1 MAGHSDLARRLL
13 RVGASPDAHA
23 YGKAG
28 GSPLSYALFYAKA
41 YMGEVLVPLYPD
53 NLRAAAALGN
63 DLGRFTKG
71 YGLTPDAYSG
81 LDFYGPEFFPTWSR
95 TFSARKCLT
104 RH

>member
-1 MAGHSDLARRLL
+1 
-13 RVGASPDAHA
+13 
-23 YGKAG
+23 
-28 GSPLSYALFYAKA
+28 
-41 YMGEVLVPLYPD
+41 MGEVLVPLYPD